1 VELVGEQQR
10 LVLQQHEP
18 QQPVRKR
25 KATSKVWQHFKEIP
39 DGAKCNYECV
49 ESYRLNKV
57 PIGSRDSSI
66 LRIRQYDWTVETF
79 SQRASR

>member
-1 VELVGEQQR
+1 MEVELVGEQQR

-49 ESYRLNKV
+49 EVIPTKQGTDR
-57 PIGSRDSSI
+57 ISR
-66 LRIRQYDWTVETF
+66 QFYFTH
-79 SQRASR
+79 